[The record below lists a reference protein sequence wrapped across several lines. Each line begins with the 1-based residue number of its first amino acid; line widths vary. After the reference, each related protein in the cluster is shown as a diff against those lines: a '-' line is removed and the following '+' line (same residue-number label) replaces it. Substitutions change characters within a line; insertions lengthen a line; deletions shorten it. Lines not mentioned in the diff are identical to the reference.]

1 MCKNGHFQSL
11 GTKNEFYVKFRDKNN
26 SLIYKLWYI
35 EKYKDRNEVG
45 IIIELVSSLEL

>member
-11 GTKNEFYVKFRDKNN
+11 GTKNKFHAKFRDKNN
-26 SLIYKLWYI
+26 NLIYKLWYI

-45 IIIELVSSLEL
+45 IIIDKIL